1 MKKQKGRKKT
11 DDITVFEATYLK
23 AINQSLELIQEN
35 KVLTDELERLK
46 GTNNVIQTE
55 PGKRKYLIELKM
67 FTNREEKVYCFTDI
81 IQLIQFNSPPLL
93 VKILR
98 EVHHNYSIL
107 NINEMTAALNK
118 QQLSIADYSESIP
131 NELYILKTLADAIE
145 QVKEVSVN
153 C

>member
-11 DDITVFEATYLK
+11 DDITVFEATYLT
-23 AINQSLELIQEN
+23 AINRNVELIKEN
-35 KVLTDELERLK
+35 KALTNELEQFKSTGSVLT
-46 GTNNVIQTE
+46 TE
-55 PGKRKYLIELKM
+55 PGKRKYFIELKM
-67 FTNREEKVYCFTDI
+67 YRDSEEKVFDFTNI
-81 IQLIQFNSPPLL
+81 IQLIQFNSPALL

-98 EVHHNYSIL
+98 EVHHNYSCL
-107 NINEMTAALNK
+107 NISEMTAALNK